1 MPEIIYKMK
10 TCRIFGQNSKYFY
23 KNIKNI
29 KKLIKIWARERA
41 PSCQETKKPPGT
53 GGKKFLKFAKLT
65 LIPIQKNL
73 IDLDL
78 VTDAELDWLDI
89 YHKDVLEKV
98 APLLEEGSPAMKWL
112 VKSCE
117 KIERKR

>member
-1 MPEIIYKMK
+1 M
-10 TCRIFGQNSKYFY
+10 
-23 KNIKNI
+23 
-29 KKLIKIWARERA
+29 
-41 PSCQETKKPPGT
+41 GT

-78 VTDAELDWLDI
+78 VTDAKLDWLDI
-89 YHKDVLEKV
+89 YHEEVLEKV
-98 APLLEEGSPAMKWL
+98 APLLEEGSPAMKWI